1 MYSYVK
7 AIHIVS
13 VVSWFAGL
21 FYLIRLFI
29 YHVEA
34 FDKEELEKNI
44 LHNQYKIMEQ
54 RLWSIIT
61 LPASILTLVT
71 GSWMLYLN
79 QSFLNQP
86 WMHIKLTAV
95 VLLFMYQF
103 KSVAI
108 MNKLGLGEKVWTSTK
123 LRLWNEVATI
133 LLVAIV
139 FLVVVQNS
147 MSMLYGVL
155 GLVALGVT
163 MMIFVKIYK
172 KRREKEE

>member
-1 MYSYVK
+1 MLYIK
-7 AIHIVS
+7 AVHIIS

-21 FYLIRLFI
+21 FYLVRLFI

-34 FDKEELEKNI
+34 FDKEEVEKNI
-44 LHNQYKIMEQ
+44 LHNQYKVMER

-61 LPASILTLVT
+61 LPASILTLFT
-71 GSWMLYLN
+71 GIWMLYLN
-79 QSFLNQP
+79 SSFLSQP

-95 VLLFMYQF
+95 VLLFAYQF

-108 MNKLGLGEKVWTSTK
+108 MNKLALGERVWSSTK

-139 FLVVVQNS
+139 FLVVLKTTLS
-147 MSMLYGVL
+147 MVYGVL
-155 GLVALGVT
+155 GLVVLGLV
-163 MMIFVKIYK
+163 MMVFVKIYK
-172 KRREKEE
+172 NRREKK